1 MQLIEEL
8 YGDDTDADLVQPE
21 KVSPGDGLFKQVR
34 FLTLFAIILCRFYRA
49 AWNADAV

>member
-49 AWNADAV
+49 A